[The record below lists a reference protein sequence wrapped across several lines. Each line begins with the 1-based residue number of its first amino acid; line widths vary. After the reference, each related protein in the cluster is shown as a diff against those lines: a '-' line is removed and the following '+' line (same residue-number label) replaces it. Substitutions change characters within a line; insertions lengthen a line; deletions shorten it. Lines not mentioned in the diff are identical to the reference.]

1 MSEILHV
8 HCLSEWSWLDTWCGG
23 AFWLIKWFQSTPYR
37 LECFANCK
45 RLRNFGWYWKPPCL
59 FCSLLPCDASV
70 FFFAHLSN
78 FCEWGYSIMH
88 LSGDLNLS
96 IFFLQSHE
104 NKEWVSS
111 ICNYGDDFIASI
123 RRGNVHAVQFHPEK
137 SGGKYPPFLFPSS
150 WSSQNVKSLLMH
162 MHYR

>member
-1 MSEILHV
+1 
-8 HCLSEWSWLDTWCGG
+8 
-23 AFWLIKWFQSTPYR
+23 
-37 LECFANCK
+37 
-45 RLRNFGWYWKPPCL
+45 
-59 FCSLLPCDASV
+59 
-70 FFFAHLSN
+70 
-78 FCEWGYSIMH
+78 MH

-150 WSSQNVKSLLMH
+150 
-162 MHYR
+162 